1 MLELH
6 QVAQRVEDLDRAV
19 QFYTTVLGGELMA
32 RFEPPGLAFVRM
44 GEVRLLLEKAAPAG
58 LIYLRVPSV
67 KTATDELRGAGV
79 TIDTEPHLIHVDAD
93 GVFGEPGEEEWM
105 AFIKDSEGNLVGL
118 ASRHAPAVAEAAGKH
133 GRPPNPQATPG
144 RVRSSLAGER
154 GSQPGQ
160 R

>member
-19 QFYTTVLGGELMA
+19 EFYTKVLGGELMA

-44 GEVRLLLEKAAPAG
+44 GGARLLLEKAAPAA
-58 LIYLRVPSV
+58 LIYLRVADT
-67 KTATDELRGAGV
+67 KAATEELRQAGV
-79 TIDTEPHLIHVDAD
+79 AIDTEPHCIHVDTD

-118 ASRHAPAVAEAAGKH
+118 ASRHTASRHTASRHTASRQAPD
-133 GRPPNPQATPG
+133 
-144 RVRSSLAGER
+144 
-154 GSQPGQ
+154 
-160 R
+160 

>member
-19 QFYTTVLGGELMA
+19 EFYTNVLGGELMA

-58 LIYLRVPSV
+58 LIYLRVADV
-67 KTATDELRGAGV
+67 RAATDELRRTGV
-79 TIDTEPHLIHVDAD
+79 TIDTEPHRIHVDTD
-93 GVFGEPGEEEWM
+93 GVFGEPGIEEWM

-118 ASRHAPAVAEAAGKH
+118 ASRHAPEAAG
-133 GRPPNPQATPG
+133 
-144 RVRSSLAGER
+144 
-154 GSQPGQ
+154 
-160 R
+160 